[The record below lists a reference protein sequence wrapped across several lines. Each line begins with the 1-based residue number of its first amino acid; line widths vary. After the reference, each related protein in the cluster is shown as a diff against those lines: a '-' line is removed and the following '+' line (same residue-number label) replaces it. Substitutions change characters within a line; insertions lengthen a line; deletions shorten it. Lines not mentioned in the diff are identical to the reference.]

1 MFRTIATNPFVHK
14 VLLTIAG
21 YAVQELSKEVV
32 RTLHNKIAELSKDIL
47 LEDDKDDSNNG
58 YEKDGNIN
66 FK

>member
-21 YAVQELSKEVV
+21 YAVQELSKEVI
-32 RTLHNKIAELSKDIL
+32 RTIHEKIAELSKNIL
-47 LEDDKDDSNNG
+47 LEDDKEDPNNSF
-58 YEKDGNIN
+58 EKDDNIN